1 MKMNEPIAFI
11 SKMDNKQKN
20 VWLECLHNHLPDENI
35 ILIEALSSAQLGK
48 VKIAIVA
55 NPEPSDLTALV
66 NLVWVQSLWA
76 GIENL
81 AAEPELKNIPIVRLI
96 DNELANIMSEAIIA
110 WSLYLHRRMPEYL
123 QQQKLKKWQQLTYKS
138 AKEQRI
144 TVLGA
149 GELGLAAIKSLL
161 AFGFQVNAWSR
172 TEKNINGINH
182 FCGEQGLFQA
192 LSQTDILISL
202 LPLTP
207 QTRHLL
213 DKTTLLLLPKGA
225 QLINFSRGGVINH
238 NDLVALLNSKH
249 IKHAVLDVFE
259 QEPLPISSKLWLHE
273 NITIL
278 PHISAPTQLQSAS
291 LAVANNIQQY
301 RTQGIIAATVDKISG
316 Y

>member
-1 MKMNEPIAFI
+1 MNEPIAFV
-11 SKMDNKQKN
+11 SKMDNKQKKL
-20 VWLECLHNHLPDENI
+20 WLACLHQHLPDETFI
-35 ILIEALSSAQLGK
+35 SIETLSKELLSSI
-48 VKIAIVA
+48 KIAVVA
-55 NPEPSDLTALV
+55 NPEPSDLTKLS

-81 AAEPELKNIPIVRLI
+81 TVKPELKNIPIVRLV
-96 DNELANIMSEAIIA
+96 DNELANIMSEAVLA
-110 WSLYLHRRMPEYL
+110 WTLYLHRCMPDYL
-123 QQQKLKKWQQLTYKS
+123 KQQKVKKWQQLAYKP
-138 AKEQRI
+138 ANEQRV

-161 AFGFQVNAWSR
+161 AANFQVNAWSR

-182 FCGEQGLFQA
+182 FYGEQGLRQA

-207 QTRHLL
+207 QTTHLL
-213 DKTTLLLLPKGA
+213 DNKMLLLMPKGA

-238 NDLVALLNSKH
+238 NDLVALIDSKH
-249 IKHAVLDVFE
+249 IKHAVLDVFD
-259 QEPLPISSKLWLHE
+259 QEPLPASSELWSNE
-273 NITIL
+273 SITIL

-291 LAVANNIQQY
+291 LSVSNNIKKY
-301 RTQGIIAATVDKISG
+301 REQGIIPKTVDKASG